1 MIIVMIITTAD
12 GEGGADAG
20 WWRCLAGRCRCCPVH
35 TTAPC
40 TQLSATAAL
49 GRIPTTP
56 TPTAPTAALSSA
68 RVMLRCDETGASVAA
83 DG

>member
-1 MIIVMIITTAD
+1 MIVMMIITTAD
-12 GEGGADAG
+12 DEGGADAG

-56 TPTAPTAALSSA
+56 TAA
-68 RVMLRCDETGASVAA
+68 AA
-83 DG
+83 QH